1 MTRHGHGEGG
11 QATVELALVLPLLV
25 MVLLAVIQVA
35 LVGRDSIAVTHAA
48 RAAAR
53 AAVVDPDAASEVA
66 MSSTRLDGARMN
78 VVVHGDAR
86 PGSMVDVTV
95 TYDDPTDVPL
105 IGRLIGDVEL
115 TESLSA
121 RVE

>member
-1 MTRHGHGEGG
+1 MTRRRNDEHG

-25 MVLLAVIQVA
+25 IVLLGVIQVA

-53 AAVVDPDAASEVA
+53 AAIVDPAEANSAAVRSTGLDA
-66 MSSTRLDGARMN
+66 RRME
-78 VVVHGDAR
+78 VVVSGDVH
-86 PGSMVDVTV
+86 PGALITVTV

-115 TESLSA
+115 SESLSA